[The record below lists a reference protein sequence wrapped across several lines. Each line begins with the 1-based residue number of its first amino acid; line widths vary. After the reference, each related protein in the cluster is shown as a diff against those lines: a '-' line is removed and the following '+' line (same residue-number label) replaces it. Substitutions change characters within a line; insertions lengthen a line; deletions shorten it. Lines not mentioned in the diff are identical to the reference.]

1 MPTPPSRAY
10 RKASDSAIPMPRNV
24 DQLRRPPT
32 SGRQSSADSYFP
44 RSLRTASSVGRP
56 SNQAPSRRPTA
67 ARQAT
72 KPPVSSAETGFGGE
86 IRNLL
91 GNRAGTKPPGGQAN
105 SGGQAPPAR
114 QQTTNMAN
122 RWFAPSD
129 DRARAAAPSVPV
141 SPRASVYLPVT
152 HPKDRPIIPRGKLAP
167 APPPKAKLKAAPVS
181 TAHAPI
187 TGAAAWLQETGA
199 AAATAMTPAVGTS
212 MAGVGA
218 GGSKKWADRLRQ
230 K

>member
-1 MPTPPSRAY
+1 
-10 RKASDSAIPMPRNV
+10 MPRNV
-24 DQLRRPPT
+24 DQLRRPPG

-56 SNQAPSRRPTA
+56 SNIVPARRPTA

-91 GNRAGTKPPGGQAN
+91 GNRAATKPAGGPANPGTRP
-105 SGGQAPPAR
+105 PPASN
-114 QQTTNMAN
+114 QSNGVVK
-122 RWFAPSD
+122 RWLTPSN
-129 DRARAAAPSVPV
+129 DRTRAAAPSVPV
-141 SPRASVYLPVT
+141 SPRTSVYLPVT

-167 APPPKAKLKAAPVS
+167 APPPKAKLKAAPVP
-181 TAHAPI
+181 TAQAPI
-187 TGAAAWLQETGA
+187 TGAAAWLSGTRA
-199 AAATAMTPAVGTS
+199 VAAATAMTPAVGVS